1 MGYKGDRRLCMD
13 PMFFNPTAG
22 VTLRFYPER
31 FYLERFYH
39 ERFYHE
45 RFLPM
50 RDFTT

>member
-1 MGYKGDRRLCMD
+1 MD